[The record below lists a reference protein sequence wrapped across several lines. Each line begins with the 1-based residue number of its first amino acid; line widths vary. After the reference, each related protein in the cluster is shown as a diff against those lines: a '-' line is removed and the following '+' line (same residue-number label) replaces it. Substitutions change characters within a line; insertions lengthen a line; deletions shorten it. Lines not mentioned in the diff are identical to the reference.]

1 MLLWRR
7 ASVSPAYLGWGLEK
21 GTDTVDFR
29 VGGAGPGSSP
39 VPCMGLAF
47 GADFPPGGGG
57 FVHCAVRQAWGCRGC
72 DVKLRQLSKGF
83 LPLSKAENY
92 RRVMG

>member
-1 MLLWRR
+1 M
-7 ASVSPAYLGWGLEK
+7 G
-21 GTDTVDFR
+21 FR
-29 VGGAGPGSSP
+29 VGAAGPGTSP
-39 VPCMGLAF
+39 VPCMGLAY

-57 FVHCAVRQAWGCRGC
+57 FVRCAVRQAWGCRGC
-72 DVKLRQLSKGF
+72 DVKLQQLSKGF